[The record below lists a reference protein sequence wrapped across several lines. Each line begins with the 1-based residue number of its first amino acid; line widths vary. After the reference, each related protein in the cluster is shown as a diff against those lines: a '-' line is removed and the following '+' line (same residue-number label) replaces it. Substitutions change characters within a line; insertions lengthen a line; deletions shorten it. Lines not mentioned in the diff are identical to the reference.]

1 MFTFTQGE
9 LYVFCLVANIVL
21 MVKVGIN
28 KCVIKSFDPKPMY
41 VFVIDF
47 QLHLNYILSTF

>member
-9 LYVFCLVANIVL
+9 FYVLCLGENIVL

-28 KCVIKSFDPKPMY
+28 KCVIKSFDPKSMY
-41 VFVIDF
+41 VFVIAF
-47 QLHLNYILSTF
+47 QLHLNYILSSF